1 MESLITDTSTHPVI
15 GVFPNNWEF
24 SRFGREFERSN
35 ERNGDSPIGPML
47 SVSEYRGIEVR
58 TNFRDGQLPS
68 EDVSHYR
75 VVRPG
80 QLVANLMWLDHGGL
94 GVSNFAGYVSP
105 AYMVFNISERVAPAF
120 AHHVL
125 RSSVYV
131 DSYKRL
137 GRGVRPNSQM
147 VDSVDLRQLPFP
159 LPPFETQQRI
169 ADYLDRE
176 TAETDAAVADLDR
189 YVELL
194 EKRRQVM
201 IAQSV
206 RGIGSNRS
214 RVHPCTLP
222 GGEGIVE
229 SLITDTSTHPVIG
242 VFPNNWEFSRFG
254 REFERSNERNGDSPI
269 GPMLSVSEYRG
280 IEVRTNFRDGQLPS
294 EDVSH
299 YRVVRPGQLVANLMW
314 LDHGGLGVSNF
325 AGYVSPAYMVF
336 NISERV
342 APAFAHHVLRSSVY
356 VDSYKRLGRGV
367 RPNSQMVDSVDLRQL
382 PFPLPP
388 FETQQ
393 RIADYLDRET
403 AEIDSLIADA
413 TRLRDLL
420 LKRRSVL
427 ITEVVTGR
435 KQV

>member
-94 GVSNFAGYVSP
+94 GVSHFAGYVSP
-105 AYMVFNISERVAPAF
+105 AYMA
-120 AHHVL
+120 
-125 RSSVYV
+125 
-131 DSYKRL
+131 
-137 GRGVRPNSQM
+137 
-147 VDSVDLRQLPFP
+147 
-159 LPPFETQQRI
+159 
-169 ADYLDRE
+169 
-176 TAETDAAVADLDR
+176 
-189 YVELL
+189 
-194 EKRRQVM
+194 
-201 IAQSV
+201 
-206 RGIGSNRS
+206 
-214 RVHPCTLP
+214 
-222 GGEGIVE
+222 
-229 SLITDTSTHPVIG
+229 
-242 VFPNNWEFSRFG
+242 
-254 REFERSNERNGDSPI
+254 
-269 GPMLSVSEYRG
+269 
-280 IEVRTNFRDGQLPS
+280 
-294 EDVSH
+294 
-299 YRVVRPGQLVANLMW
+299 
-314 LDHGGLGVSNF
+314 
-325 AGYVSPAYMVF
+325 F

-403 AEIDSLIADA
+403 AEIDAAVADLDRYVELLEKRKRATGLAILEQARHEPTTLMVHLGSLGLFVSGSGFPHRYQGVEGEEFPFYKVGSLSTADEDGIIQDSRHSVSREVAEELGAKIIPAGSVLMAKIGEAMRLCRFVVTATDCCIDNNMMAIIPRQNNITSDYLRLALELVTVDVLVNPGPVPSLNVQGLRMFSIPLPSMGVQKRMTIEWNKETARLDSLIADS
-413 TRLRDLL
+413 TKLRDLL

>member
-1 MESLITDTSTHPVI
+1 VESLITDTSTSTHPVI

-94 GVSNFAGYVSP
+94 GVSHLPGYVSP
-105 AYMVFNISERVAPAF
+105 AYMAFNISERVDPAF

-176 TAETDAAVADLDR
+176 TAETDAAVADLDK

-194 EKRRQVM
+194 EKRRQVLVSE
-201 IAQSV
+201 AVDSL
-206 RGIGSNRS
+206 SS
-214 RVHPCTLP
+214 A
-222 GGEGIVE
+222 
-229 SLITDTSTHPVIG
+229 SLIKTV
-242 VFPNNWEFSRFG
+242 
-254 REFERSNERNGDSPI
+254 RNLETLG
-269 GPMLSVSEYRG
+269 
-280 IEVRTNFRDGQLPS
+280 
-294 EDVSH
+294 
-299 YRVVRPGQLVANLMW
+299 W
-314 LDHGGLGVSNF
+314 L
-325 AGYVSPAYMVF
+325 
-336 NISERV
+336 E
-342 APAFAHHVLRSSVY
+342 
-356 VDSYKRLGRGV
+356 LGRGKV
-367 RPNSQMVDSVDLRQL
+367 ISKEDMENSPGDYPVYSSAFTDNGFFGKYGEYLFEDERISWSIDGGGMPFYRHKHRYSLTNVSGWMRVADNSVLDVKYLYYAVLNEWYRNSFDYAFKAHPSVIRDLYSISIPALSSQQQM
-382 PFPLPP
+382 
-388 FETQQ
+388 
-393 RIADYLDRET
+393 ADYLDRET
-403 AEIDSLIADA
+403 AEIDNLIAESKK
-413 TRLRDLL
+413 LRDLL

>member
-94 GVSNFAGYVSP
+94 GVSHFPGYVSP
-105 AYMVFNISERVAPAF
+105 AYMAFNISERVDPAF

-159 LPPFETQQRI
+159 LPPLETQQRI

-176 TAETDAAVADLDR
+176 TAEIDAAVADLDR

-194 EKRRQVM
+194 EKRRSM
-201 IAQSV
+201 ITSAALTGADSV
-206 RGIGSNRS
+206 KLAHLVRFRNGQDWKDVATPDGEFPVYGS
-214 RVHPCTLP
+214 
-222 GGEGIVE
+222 GGE
-229 SLITDTSTHPVIG
+229 
-242 VFPNNWEFSRFG
+242 FG
-254 REFERSNERNGDSPI
+254 RASNFLHDGEAILFGRKGTVDRPIYVDEKFWTVDTMYYAVPNKDKCLGKYLFYWATTIPFETI
-269 GPMLSVSEYRG
+269 T
-280 IEVRTNFRDGQLPS
+280 TNTALPS
-294 EDVSH
+294 VTSMDLS
-299 YRVVRPGQLVANLMW
+299 QL
-314 LDHGGLGVSNF
+314 
-325 AGYVSPAYMVF
+325 YV
-336 NISERV
+336 
-342 APAFAHHVLRSSVY
+342 
-356 VDSYKRLGRGV
+356 
-367 RPNSQMVDSVDLRQL
+367 
-382 PFPLPP
+382 PLPP
-388 FETQQ
+388 LESQQ

-403 AEIDSLIADA
+403 AEIDSLIADS
-413 TRLRDLL
+413 TKLRDLL

-427 ITEVVTGR
+427 IAEVVTGR
-435 KQV
+435 KIGRAHV

>member
-1 MESLITDTSTHPVI
+1 MESLITDTSTSTHPVI

-94 GVSNFAGYVSP
+94 GVSHFPGYVSP
-105 AYMVFNISERVAPAF
+105 AYMAFNISERVDPAF

-159 LPPFETQQRI
+159 LPPLETQQRI

-176 TAETDAAVADLDR
+176 TAEIDAAVADLDR

-194 EKRRQVM
+194 EKRRSM
-201 IAQSV
+201 ITSAALTGADSV
-206 RGIGSNRS
+206 KLAHLVRFRNGQDWKDVATPDGEFPVYGS
-214 RVHPCTLP
+214 
-222 GGEGIVE
+222 GGE
-229 SLITDTSTHPVIG
+229 
-242 VFPNNWEFSRFG
+242 FG
-254 REFERSNERNGDSPI
+254 RASNFLHDGEAILFGRKGTVDRPIYVDEKFWTVDTMYYAVPNKDKCLGKYIFYWATTIPFETI
-269 GPMLSVSEYRG
+269 T
-280 IEVRTNFRDGQLPS
+280 TNTALPS
-294 EDVSH
+294 VTSMDLS
-299 YRVVRPGQLVANLMW
+299 QL
-314 LDHGGLGVSNF
+314 
-325 AGYVSPAYMVF
+325 YV
-336 NISERV
+336 
-342 APAFAHHVLRSSVY
+342 
-356 VDSYKRLGRGV
+356 
-367 RPNSQMVDSVDLRQL
+367 
-382 PFPLPP
+382 PLPP
-388 FETQQ
+388 LESQQ

-403 AEIDSLIADA
+403 AEIDSLIADS
-413 TRLRDLL
+413 TKLRDLL